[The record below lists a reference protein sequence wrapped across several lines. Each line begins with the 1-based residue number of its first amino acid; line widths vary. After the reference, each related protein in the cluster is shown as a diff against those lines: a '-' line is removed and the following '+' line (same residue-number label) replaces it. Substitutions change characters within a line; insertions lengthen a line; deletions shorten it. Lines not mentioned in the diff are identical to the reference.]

1 MRGENEIMDELQ
13 GLDGY
18 AFRPPPRSPPSF
30 SIKCR
35 LVLTKFSANKFSE
48 SELKSFHPDAHWF
61 CPKRNDDDH
70 IDYDNPSEPEEDM
83 SPETKLELIQ
93 DTKRRHDVAYKY
105 SLILGLSPDIAGV
118 LLVDYTDRLNMLLTT
133 CDKCVHNWHMGRKA
147 YLKEL
152 TEYVLSLCRTLDF

>member
-1 MRGENEIMDELQ
+1 MREENEIMDELQ

-18 AFRPPPRSPPSF
+18 TPPFPSSLPSPPMSR
-30 SIKCR
+30 R
-35 LVLTKFSANKFSE
+35 LLWLGILLTHFPQ
-48 SELKSFHPDAHWF
+48 SELKSFPADAHWF

-70 IDYDNPSEPEEDM
+70 IDYDNASEPEEDM

-93 DTKRRHDVAYKY
+93 DAKRRHEVAYKY
-105 SLILGLSPDIAGV
+105 SIIFGLSPEVSGV
-118 LLVDYTDRLNMLLTT
+118 LLEDYIRRLNTLLTS

-152 TEYVLSLCRTLDF
+152 AEYVPSISWIIIS